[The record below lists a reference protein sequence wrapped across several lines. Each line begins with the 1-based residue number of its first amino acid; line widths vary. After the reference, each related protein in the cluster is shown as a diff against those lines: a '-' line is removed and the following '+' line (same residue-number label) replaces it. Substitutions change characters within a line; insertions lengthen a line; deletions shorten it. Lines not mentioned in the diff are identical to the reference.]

1 MEIIVCRV
9 LLGRFTLTDDSR
21 GFAIGAFYFLGG
33 WSDDPGHAIVECRE
47 YGKFRH
53 KWPPRDKRP
62 LKAW

>member
-33 WSDDPGHAIVECRE
+33 WSDDLGHAIVECRE

-53 KWPPRDKRP
+53 KWSPRDKRP